1 MRKLAAK
8 RPFVQAYRVGLT
20 AASIPDPLV
29 AFSEALVRRAQNGDA
44 EAFAELIEDQYDRI
58 YRTAWRW
65 CGNAHDAEDI
75 AQDVC
80 VRIGQSLASF
90 DGRSA
95 FSSWVYRVTL
105 NMVRDWQRAGRR
117 RGAYVDAYAE
127 IAPTEEAPSQE
138 DAATSSQLWGAVR
151 KLPEKQRD
159 AVLLVY
165 AEDLSHAQAAE
176 VMGIK
181 EATVS
186 FHVHEARKTLR
197 GLL

>member
-1 MRKLAAK
+1 MHA
-8 RPFVQAYRVGLT
+8 QIMGLRD
-20 AASIPDPLV
+20 APPPDLGPAST
-29 AFSEALVRRAQNGDA
+29 EALAVRARNGDA
-44 EAFAELIEDQYDRI
+44 EAFAELLENHYDRI

-65 CGNAHDAEDI
+65 CGNASDAEDI

-80 VRIGQSLASF
+80 IKVGAAIARF

-95 FSSWVYRVTL
+95 FSSWVFRITL
-105 NMVRDWQRAGRR
+105 NAVRDWQRAGRR
-117 RGAYVDAYAE
+117 QSRNVDAYAAFTPDE
-127 IAPTEEAPSQE
+127 RPAEQEE
-138 DAATSSQLWGAVR
+138 AATSSQLWAAVR
-151 KLPEKQRD
+151 RLPEKQRD

-165 AEDLSHAQAAE
+165 AEDLSHAQAADI
-176 VMGIK
+176 MGIK

>member
-1 MRKLAAK
+1 M
-8 RPFVQAYRVGLT
+8 QARLVGLT
-20 AASIPDPLV
+20 AASIPDPNH
-29 AFSEALVRRAQNGDA
+29 AYSEALVRRAQNGDA

-58 YRTAWRW
+58 FRTAWRW
-65 CGNAHDAEDI
+65 CGNAPDAEDI

-80 VRIGQSLASF
+80 VRLGAALKSF

-95 FSSWVYRVTL
+95 FSSWVYRITI
-105 NMVRDWQRAGRR
+105 NMVRDFQRAGRR
-117 RGAYVDAYAE
+117 RGAHVDAYAE

-138 DAATSSQLWGAVR
+138 DAATSSQLWDAVR
-151 KLPEKQRD
+151 RLPEKQRD

-165 AEDLSHAQAAE
+165 AEDLSHARAAE
-176 VMGIK
+176 IMGIK